1 MKIGSFFYKNII
13 NNLKPTT
20 MARFNSEKTVSA
32 NSNGIVI
39 SYGDANKHQ
48 FMRYETP
55 SHIKKIQLTGTVK
68 YQAIE
73 MNTPFSPKQKDLYSK
88 VVYGFKAYTKEEF
101 ESMTETT
108 KLNVSIV
115 YTKAQR
121 IIRNWKQDVI
131 FSNLDKFLLS
141 LFPNSPIIK
150 QMSETDGHLD
160 VISKEDEIPFK
171 DLGIKQDQIANKLI
185 EFGLL
190 PKNFYQL
197 V

>member
-13 NNLKPTT
+13 NNLKPTK

-55 SHIKKIQLTGTVK
+55 SHIKKIQLNGTVK